1 MAIEREYK
9 DRLFKFI
16 FGNENHK
23 EFTLSL
29 YNAINRTSYTS
40 TDDIEITTIENAVYM
55 GMHNDLSFI
64 VADSMNLYEQQSTYN
79 PNMPLRMLIY
89 AGQLY
94 DKFLE
99 TKGLKDNVY
108 NSSMLQIPY
117 PKLIVFYNGD
127 MFQPDKTELKLSDA
141 FPQGAK
147 GDIQVKV
154 TMLNVNYGRN
164 RKLLQKCRP
173 LSDYS
178 LFTTSVRELIKRGKT
193 KEEAVEEALRLL
205 PDDSEVKKLVLE
217 NKAGVAKMILFEY
230 DEEAV
235 MRARDKDAE
244 ARGKAEGEKAKG
256 LQIAKAML
264 AENYSLETISRFT
277 SIPVEDLKKLK

>member
-1 MAIEREYK
+1 
-9 DRLFKFI
+9 
-16 FGNENHK
+16 
-23 EFTLSL
+23 
-29 YNAINRTSYTS
+29 
-40 TDDIEITTIENAVYM
+40 
-55 GMHNDLSFI
+55 
-64 VADSMNLYEQQSTYN
+64 
-79 PNMPLRMLIY
+79 
-89 AGQLY
+89 
-94 DKFLE
+94 
-99 TKGLKDNVY
+99 
-108 NSSMLQIPY
+108 
-117 PKLIVFYNGD
+117 

-193 KEEAVEEALRLL
+193 KEEAVEEALKLL
-205 PDDSEVKKLVLE
+205 HDDSEVKKLVLE

-264 AENYSLETISRFT
+264 AKGIDLDTTSQCTGIS
-277 SIPVEDLKKLK
+277 IDELKKFK